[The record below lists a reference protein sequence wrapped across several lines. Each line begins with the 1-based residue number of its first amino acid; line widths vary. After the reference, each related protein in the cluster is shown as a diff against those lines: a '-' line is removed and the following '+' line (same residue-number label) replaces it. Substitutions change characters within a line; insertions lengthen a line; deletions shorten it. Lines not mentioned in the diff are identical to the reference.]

1 MRFFWII
8 FGVIALDQ
16 TTKVIVRLNMAIA
29 PRRSIPLIGDWLKFT
44 FAENDGMAFG
54 ISFGPALLIPILSI
68 VATALI
74 VFYLIRV
81 KNVYWP
87 YSVCLATILGGAIGN
102 IIDRLF
108 YGMFFGYGGFFGGR
122 VVDFIHFD
130 IWRGFLPDA
139 LPGIGG
145 SYMAFFPIFNVADIA
160 IVGGV
165 AGILLFQK
173 RFHLRQAEGELSV
186 GEAAPM
192 AQEDVVGSDPVESD
206 APAEA

>member
-1 MRFFWII
+1 MRLVWIV

-16 TTKVIVRLNMAIA
+16 ATKVIVRLNLAIS

-44 FAENDGMAFG
+44 YAENDGMAFG

-68 VATALI
+68 VATVLI
-74 VFYLIRV
+74 VIYLLRV
-81 KNVYWP
+81 RHIYAP
-87 YSVCLATILGGAIGN
+87 YSICLTAILGGAIGN

-108 YGMFFGYGGFFGGR
+108 YGMFFNYGGLLGGR

-130 IWRGFLPDA
+130 IWRGFLPDFI
-139 LPGIGG
+139 PGIGG

-173 RFHLRQAEGELSV
+173 RFQLRQTELESPIVEEDEPPDSPGEDP
-186 GEAAPM
+186 GEPDAA
-192 AQEDVVGSDPVESD
+192 
-206 APAEA
+206 